1 MGNTLVKYDYGAPEE
16 VFRKV
21 LSSLGISRSLDDV
34 KKAFMNAEK
43 EAEEIDLLS
52 LSGRIKCED
61 FWCQWDSL
69 VLKHLKVE
77 ENEDLPRIVH
87 SKWMDFVDCTLYPE
101 MREALSELKRRGLQL
116 GLISSAYEEEIDLIL
131 EKAGPEKSIFDV
143 IVGVDTVKKAKP
155 NPDIFKYAVSKLN
168 VKPEETMFVGDS
180 VDVDYKGAENAGIQA
195 LLIDRT
201 EEQQSNLKR
210 IRNLKEVLSG
220 IN

>member
-61 FWCQWDSL
+61 FWYRWDSL
-69 VLKHLKVE
+69 VLEHLKVE

-210 IRNLKEVLSG
+210 IRNLKEVLSR